1 MYYIINKFL
10 QLARQI
16 KPEFSEAGENLI
28 KGYYVASRTL
38 RVNDIQLWTP
48 PIGAVK
54 VVTALSEAHAKL
66 CLRDVVTE
74 HDAVMA
80 ILLYEE
86 YVTIRSGNKSMVIGN
101 SH

>member
-1 MYYIINKFL
+1 
-10 QLARQI
+10 LARQI

-54 VVTALSEAHAKL
+54 VV
-66 CLRDVVTE
+66 
-74 HDAVMA
+74 
-80 ILLYEE
+80 
-86 YVTIRSGNKSMVIGN
+86 
-101 SH
+101 